1 MKFGDYL
8 KRVREDRG
16 WTQPEAALKVQIE
29 QSYLSKLETGKSYPS
44 AEVFARLQSAYGLDP
59 ADIARQLDPAEMA
72 QLHDVAP
79 LHAAA
84 NSILRRAVQVSRS
97 WMIAGLACLFI
108 GGASI
113 GLASLAEDVSYETY
127 LYQSR
132 GVIAEGEH
140 QDIYAILTLPARPE
154 GAVIESGGE
163 GQTALRARQIEM
175 MARVDE
181 EYRTL
186 REARGDGFYETV
198 EGGRRYYEPVDSTQV
213 VIESPLRW
221 FGVPGLMF
229 LLGSLGCFFISFRWK

>member
-1 MKFGDYL
+1 M
-8 KRVREDRG
+8 
-16 WTQPEAALKVQIE
+16 
-29 QSYLSKLETGKSYPS
+29 
-44 AEVFARLQSAYGLDP
+44 
-59 ADIARQLDPAEMA
+59 
-72 QLHDVAP
+72 
-79 LHAAA
+79 
-84 NSILRRAVQVSRS
+84 
-97 WMIAGLACLFI
+97 
-108 GGASI
+108 
-113 GLASLAEDVSYETY
+113 
-127 LYQSR
+127 
-132 GVIAEGEH
+132 
-140 QDIYAILTLPARPE
+140 
-154 GAVIESGGE
+154 IESGGE